1 MTMKWISRAAVVG
14 LGLAASTFAC
24 AEEQAD
30 VMGAHFSAPITVSA
44 AGQPTIGEIS
54 GVQGRLAEAVRLQL
68 QALQYVPA
76 HREGIAV
83 DQFAH
88 LSGTAE
94 LTPLPDGT
102 FDVRVLA
109 VLEPKSAAPETPP
122 VPVYPEGMLR
132 RDVSGSV
139 ELALRIGADGRIEE
153 VRTVASS
160 HRDFDRAVRQAV
172 RRWRFAP
179 RPGAD
184 AIEVAVPVWFH
195 VGGQISRPQ
204 FQCTLDPGR
213 AHVAGQSGCL
223 DRIEITGYRY

>member
-1 MTMKWISRAAVVG
+1 MAMKRILRAAVVS

-44 AGQPTIGEIS
+44 GGQPTIGEIH

-76 HREGIAV
+76 RREGTAV
-83 DQFAH
+83 DQITH
-88 LSGTAE
+88 LSGTAV
-94 LTPLPDGT
+94 LTPLTDGT

-109 VLEPKSAAPETPP
+109 ALEPKMAASEPP
-122 VPVYPEGMLR
+122 LYPEGLAR
-132 RDVSGSV
+132 RDVSGGV
-139 ELALRIGADGRIEE
+139 ELVLRVGADGRIDE

-195 VGGQISRPQ
+195 VGGEISRPR

-223 DRIEITGYRY
+223 DLFEIAAFRD